1 MLNQT
6 LDVASPG
13 NEMNAGNNNLKRR
26 LSAIFAADVV
36 GYSALMA
43 KDEEGTFARVRDLLR
58 DDIAPRIIQHQGRV
72 VRTAGDGI
80 IAEFSSAVEAV
91 RSAVAVQELLVSR
104 SIGRPSDMSL
114 RIGVNFGD
122 IIVDSDGDV
131 FGDGVNVAARL
142 EQISAPGGICLSAKV
157 CEEVRDKLKLPFEY
171 SGEFHLKNIPHPV
184 TVYSLFNKPSVARA
198 GGDSPGSNK
207 PSILVRAFTSAGDV
221 QPYFSDGFTE
231 DVITELTRFTQLS
244 VASLYTST
252 RLSDVD
258 HATLAA
264 DLRVDFVIAGRIRR
278 MGKRMRI
285 SCELVDAA
293 SGDGLW
299 AEHYDSDEQ
308 DIFDVQDE
316 LVRKIVGTV
325 VGRLKAAGAEK
336 ARRKPPANLAAY
348 ECVLRGNA
356 LPLGDVAAEAEAS
369 QWYRRAIELDPAYGR
384 AHAKLAH
391 ITQLEWFRDM
401 GPSDALLEEALSIA
415 KKAVALSPNDPVCL
429 NILGWVH
436 IHLRDFEVA
445 AQLYARALDLNP
457 NDPEQVSY
465 LGTFHTFSGEPERA
479 LQWFERAQVL
489 DPLYEPSWYWPFR
502 GLAHFIAGRLELA
515 IVSLGRSSTMPVWVS
530 AYLAAASALLGR
542 SAEAKAYASL
552 VLQGTPDFSGLR
564 FATKEPYRL
573 QEDRDT
579 LLRGLLE
586 SGLPE

>member
-1 MLNQT
+1 
-6 LDVASPG
+6 
-13 NEMNAGNNNLKRR
+13 MNAGNNNLKRR

-58 DDIAPRIIQHQGRV
+58 DDIAPRIIQHDGRV

-91 RSAVAVQELLVSR
+91 RSAVEVQELLVNR
-104 SIGRPSDMSL
+104 SLGRPPDMSL

-157 CEEVRDKLKLPFEY
+157 CEEVRDKLQLPFEY

-184 TVYSLFNKPSVARA
+184 AVYSLFNKPSGA
-198 GGDSPGSNK
+198 SPRSGSESPRSNK
-207 PSILVRAFTSAGDV
+207 PSILVRAFASAGDV

-231 DVITELTRFTQLS
+231 DLITELTRFTQLS
-244 VASLYTST
+244 VASLYSST
-252 RLSDVD
+252 RLGDVD
-258 HATLAA
+258 HTTLAA

-316 LVRKIVGTV
+316 LIRKIVGTV

-356 LPLGDVAAEAEAS
+356 LPLGDVSAEAEAS
-369 QWYRRAIELDPAYGR
+369 RWYRRAIELDPAYGR

-391 ITQLEWFRDM
+391 VKQLEWFRDM
-401 GPSDALLEEALSIA
+401 GPSDELLEEALSIA

-429 NILGWVH
+429 NILGWVL

-445 AQLYARALDLNP
+445 AQLYSRALDLNP

-465 LGTFHTFSGEPERA
+465 LGTFHTFSGEPEHA

-502 GLAHFIAGRLELA
+502 GLALFIAHRLEAA
-515 IVSLGRSSTMPVWVS
+515 IVALSRSSTMPVWVM

-542 SAEAKAYASL
+542 SAEAKTYASL
-552 VLQGTPDFSGLR
+552 VLQGAPAFSALR

-573 QEDRDT
+573 QEDRNT
-579 LLRGLLE
+579 LLKGLRE
-586 SGLPE
+586 AGLPE